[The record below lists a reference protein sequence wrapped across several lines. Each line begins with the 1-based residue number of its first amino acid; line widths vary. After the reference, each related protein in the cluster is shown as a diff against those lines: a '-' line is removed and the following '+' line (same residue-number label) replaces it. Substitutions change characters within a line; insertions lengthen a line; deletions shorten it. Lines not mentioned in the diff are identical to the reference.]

1 MKDADVNSATGCA
14 ADNILAAVARL
25 QNAVTDGIACSPV
38 RDLLVSGD
46 IATAYAVQSRLIE
59 ARVAAGER
67 IVGRKVGLTN
77 PAVQAQLNVSQPDFG
92 TLLDE
97 MACAEDEPI
106 DIRRLLQPKIEAEVA
121 FILARDLDQAET
133 IMASD
138 VVAATRGVRAALE
151 IVDSRVAGWDITIVD
166 TIADN
171 ASSGLFVLGRD
182 ERPLTALDLA
192 AVHMTL
198 HRGDEVVST
207 GTGADCLGSPI
218 SAVAWLANTARDH
231 GMPLRAG
238 EIVLSGA
245 LGPMVPVLA
254 GATYTA
260 DVVGLGTVTARFSDP
275 VRPIRE

>member
-275 VRPIRE
+275 VRPVRE

>member
-1 MKDADVNSATGCA
+1 MKDADVSSIPRSA
-14 ADNILAAVARL
+14 ADNVLAAVARL
-25 QNAVTDGIACSPV
+25 QTAVTDGIACSPV
-38 RDLLVSGD
+38 RDLLVPGD
-46 IATAYAVQSRLIE
+46 IAAAYAVQSRLIE
-59 ARVAAGER
+59 DRVAAGDR

-133 IMASD
+133 IAASD

-182 ERPLTALDLA
+182 ERPLSDLDLA

-218 SAVAWLANTARDH
+218 SAVAWLANTARDY

-238 EIVLSGA
+238 EIILSGA

-275 VRPIRE
+275 ARPVRK